1 MYLVGDV
8 KISEIT
14 KKSLNSLLLVIV
26 VLVKVVIPKAFKDR
40 LMWWI
45 SFAAEV
51 LVLPLSIL

>member
-8 KISEIT
+8 KISEIQ
-14 KKSLNSLLLVIV
+14 LVIV
-26 VLVKVVIPKAFKDR
+26 VLVKGVIPKAFNDR